1 MCSKSARRRPTLCP
15 LRCGG
20 GTAVADMAG
29 GSAATKAAP
38 ALSRAR
44 LAAKAAKRAARQSA
58 DGLPAGDEELAALGW
73 APVDDSV
80 RAVFDALE
88 AAAAPGGRAGRK
100 AAAAGA
106 RDKAAGKSSGSGS
119 GDFTRDGWAALEAD
133 PAALLTGASEFGFV
147 SLEARPA
154 RGRAQRTPRTH
165 MRTVGHGMRAL
176 SRADARCV

>member
-1 MCSKSARRRPTLCP
+1 
-15 LRCGG
+15 
-20 GTAVADMAG
+20 MAG
-29 GSAATKAAP
+29 GPAGKAPPRAKAAASAPPAPAP

-80 RAVFDALE
+80 RAVFDAIE
-88 AAAAPGGRAGRK
+88 AAAAAPAGSRAGRK
-100 AAAAGA
+100 AAAADARATSGGA
-106 RDKAAGKSSGSGS
+106 KGGGGKGS

-147 SLEARPA
+147 SLEARRP
-154 RGRAQRTPRTH
+154 
-165 MRTVGHGMRAL
+165 
-176 SRADARCV
+176 SRRDDARTAR